1 MLEHLIG
8 GGLSKYGIGLQCR
21 SRHHTQTHHEKIVSP
36 VRRGRVVG
44 MRWTRK
50 STHSA
55 RHEHTQSCQFAGLA
69 CHSHA
74 CLWTQRTIIYPKRP
88 WSRRLDDATSF
99 SHAIRPEP
107 SRAFCSREIGCAR
120 TVAEGAFSTSLVG
133 FSASFFTSN
142 VAENTYLMCGNESA
156 APNKVKY
163 DFSYQ

>member
-1 MLEHLIG
+1 MLQRGRSLVKYHIYHINPAFRLIPPALAHLIG

-21 SRHHTQTHHEKIVSP
+21 SRRHTQTHHEKIVSP

-99 SHAIRPEP
+99 SRTIRRDRVQPAIARCCRGRGKKRSVRVKKINSHRPLRP
-107 SRAFCSREIGCAR
+107 I
-120 TVAEGAFSTSLVG
+120 
-133 FSASFFTSN
+133 
-142 VAENTYLMCGNESA
+142 
-156 APNKVKY
+156 
-163 DFSYQ
+163 DQI